1 MLLEDFSD
9 GAETRWR
16 YVSDQVMG
24 GISDGGG
31 VIGEEGAVRFALLAG
46 DVSTANNGGFIQLR
60 RDLATPFSAQSTGI
74 SMTVRGNN
82 GPYFIHL
89 RTRDTRRPWQFY
101 QASFPVS
108 KDWTDIA
115 VTWADFTAKGGLTT
129 PLQPEDVV
137 SIGIVAYG
145 RDHAANLSFTAV
157 NITDG

>member
-31 VIGEEGAVRFALLAG
+31 VIGEEGGVRFALLAG

-60 RDLATPFSAQSTGI
+60 RDLSAALPAQSTGI

-101 QASFPVS
+101 QATFPVS

-145 RDHAANLSFTAV
+145 RDHAAKLSFTAV
-157 NITDG
+157 IITDG